1 MADTSFRLRRLAAA
15 FALAGAAGAL
25 FASHQVLAQQSQL
38 PLRGDLR
45 EDPARD
51 LLLGR
56 PLAERSVLDDESAR
70 AQEAYRPFSDGALS
84 EGEPLA
90 GQRRRTDRP
99 VAEATPDPFAGTP
112 PIEISERQRRAGP
125 AGRENEPDGTA
136 LRVDAEGALDDTVTA
151 TVPLA
156 AVDALDLERNLRVG
170 SDASRIN
177 SIETARR
184 LPDDNP
190 YASIGLRVGTFEL
203 FPSIEQ
209 GIGATS
215 NANGGADGESAVFSE
230 TIARFDLRSDW
241 SRHEA
246 RLNGFGIVR
255 RDLSGAEIR
264 DTEAGLDGELRL
276 DFAGG
281 YEGRAAL
288 SYLHRPESASS
299 PVSLASAA
307 SRPDRQTLA
316 GELGIGREVARLR
329 LGLAANV
336 TRDMF
341 SDARLSDGTT
351 FSQED
356 RNSTLAS
363 LRLRSGY
370 EVSPALIPFVEVEI
384 GRRVYDNE
392 IDAAGFARS
401 ADRLALR
408 GGIGIDIAEKW
419 RGEVYAGWLSEN
431 PDDDALDAVSGLEI
445 GGNLAWSPLRGT
457 TVDLNAL
464 TSVEGTTV
472 PGASGSLLYAGNL
485 SLTRELRANLTGT
498 AGIGLDYRDY
508 ANSSAYDMTW
518 SGQVALTWWLNRY
531 LGLTGRARYE
541 TVTSSDAGRE
551 SDTASVFVG
560 VRAQR

>member
-25 FASHQVLAQQSQL
+25 FAGHQVLAQQSQL

-51 LLLGR
+51 LVLRR
-56 PLAERSVLDDESAR
+56 PLAERSVLDEEAAR

-99 VAEATPDPFAGTP
+99 VAEAAPDPFAGTP
-112 PIEISERQRRAGP
+112 PIEMSERQRRAGP

-136 LRVDAEGALDDTVTA
+136 LRVDAEGPLDDTVTA

-190 YASIGLRVGTFEL
+190 YAPIGLRVGTFEL

-215 NANGGADGESAVFSE
+215 NANGEADGASAVFSE

-264 DTEAGLDGELRL
+264 DTEAGIDGELQL

-329 LGLAANV
+329 LGLTANV

-341 SDARLSDGTT
+341 SDARLSDGTVL
-351 FSQED
+351 SQED

-370 EVSPALIPFVEVEI
+370 EVSPALIPFAEVEI

-392 IDAAGFARS
+392 VDAAGFARS

-431 PDDDALDAVSGLEI
+431 PDDAALDTVSGLEI

-508 ANSSAYDMTW
+508 ANSSAYDITW

-560 VRAQR
+560 LRAQR

>member
-1 MADTSFRLRRLAAA
+1 MADTSFRLRRLAVA
-15 FALAGAAGAL
+15 FALAGGAGAML
-25 FASHQVLAQQSQL
+25 AGHQVLAQQTEL
-38 PLRGDLR
+38 PLRGELR
-45 EDPARD
+45 ENPARN
-51 LLLGR
+51 LATR
-56 PLAERSVLDDESAR
+56 PPLAERSVLAEEDAR

-90 GQRRRTDRP
+90 GERRRTDAP
-99 VAEATPDPFAGTP
+99 EAESTPDPFAGTP

-125 AGRENEPDGTA
+125 AGRENEPDGNA
-136 LRVDAEGALDDTVTA
+136 LRAGAEGPLDDTVTG

-190 YASIGLRVGTFEL
+190 YAPIGLRVGTFEL

-215 NANGGADGESAVFSE
+215 NADGGTDGESAVFSE

-246 RLNGFGIVR
+246 RLNGFGILR
-255 RDLSGAEIR
+255 RDLSGADIR

-281 YEGRAAL
+281 YEGRAAF

-299 PVSLASAA
+299 PVSLTSAA
-307 SRPDRQTLA
+307 SRPDRETLA

-329 LGLAANV
+329 LGLTANV

-351 FSQED
+351 LSQED

-363 LRLRSGY
+363 LRLRTGY
-370 EVSPALIPFVEVEI
+370 EVSPALIPFAEVEI

-408 GGIGIDIAEKW
+408 GGIGIDISEKW
-419 RGEVYAGWLSEN
+419 RGEAYAGWLSED
-431 PDDDALDAVSGLEI
+431 PDDAALDAVSGLEI
-445 GGNLAWSPLRGT
+445 GGNLAWSPMRGT
-457 TVDLNAL
+457 IVDLNAL
-464 TSVEGTTV
+464 TTVEGTTA

-485 SLTRELRANLTGT
+485 SLTREMRANLTGT

>member
-15 FALAGAAGAL
+15 LGLACAAAAL
-25 FASHQVLAQQSQL
+25 FAGHQVLAQQTQL

-51 LLLGR
+51 LLTGP
-56 PLAERSVLDDESAR
+56 PLAGRSVLEEEAAR
-70 AQEAYRPFSDGALS
+70 ADAAYRPFSGGALS
-84 EGEPLA
+84 PGEPLA
-90 GQRRRTDRP
+90 GERDR
-99 VAEATPDPFAGTP
+99 AETSDGEEVVDPFAG
-112 PIEISERQRRAGP
+112 QP
-125 AGRENEPDGTA
+125 AIDLARPRLREGRENEPDRG
-136 LRVDAEGALDDTVTA
+136 AERAGPEGQLDDTVTA

-156 AVDALDLERNLRVG
+156 AVDSLDLERNLRIG
-170 SDASRIN
+170 ADASRVN
-177 SIETARR
+177 SIEIRRR

-190 YASIGLRVGTFEL
+190 YAPIGLRVGTFEL

-209 GIGATS
+209 GLGATT
-215 NANGGADGESAVFSE
+215 NANGSAEAESAVYSE
-230 TIARFDLRSDW
+230 TTARFELRSDW

-246 RLNGFGIVR
+246 RLNGFGILR
-255 RDLSGAEIR
+255 RELSGAEIR
-264 DTEAGLDGELRL
+264 DTEAGLDGELLL

-281 YEGRAAL
+281 YEGRAAF

-299 PVSLASAA
+299 PVELTAGA
-307 SRPDRQTLA
+307 SRPDRDTLA

-329 LGLAANV
+329 LGLTGNV

-341 SDARLSDGTT
+341 SDAELGDGTVL
-351 FSQED
+351 SQED

-363 LRLRSGY
+363 LRLRTGY
-370 EVSPALIPFVEVEI
+370 EVSPALIPFAEVEI
-384 GRRVYDNE
+384 GRRTYDNRV
-392 IDAAGFARS
+392 DAAGFERS

-419 RGEVYAGWLSEN
+419 RGEAYAGWLSED

-457 TVDLNAL
+457 VVDLNAL
-464 TSVEGTTV
+464 TTVEGTTS

-518 SGQVALTWWLNRY
+518 NGQLALTWWLNRF
-531 LGLTGRARYE
+531 LGVTGRARYE

>member
-15 FALAGAAGAL
+15 LGVACAAGGL
-25 FASHQVLAQQSQL
+25 FAGHQVLAQQAQL
-38 PLRGDLR
+38 PLRGELR

-51 LLLGR
+51 LLTRR
-56 PLAERSVLDDESAR
+56 PLAERSVLDEEATR

-84 EGEPLA
+84 QGEPLA
-90 GQRRRTDRP
+90 GRRPRSDAPEIGENT
-99 VAEATPDPFAGTP
+99 DPFAG
-112 PIEISERQRRAGP
+112 QP
-125 AGRENEPDGTA
+125 AIDLARPQLREGREGRENEPDSA
-136 LRVDAEGALDDTVTA
+136 AERASAEGQIDDTVTA

-156 AVDALDLERNLRVG
+156 AVDSLDLERNLRVG
-170 SDASRIN
+170 ADAARIN
-177 SIETARR
+177 SIETTRR
-184 LPDDNP
+184 LPADNP
-190 YASIGLRVGTFEL
+190 YAPIGLRVGTFEL

-209 GIGATS
+209 GIGATT
-215 NANGGADGESAVFSE
+215 NANGSADGESAVYSE
-230 TIARFDLRSDW
+230 TTARFELRSDW

-246 RLNGFGIVR
+246 RLNGFGILR
-255 RDLSGAEIR
+255 RELSGAEID
-264 DTEAGLDGELRL
+264 DTEAGLDGELLL

-281 YEGRAAL
+281 YEGRAAF

-299 PVSLASAA
+299 PVELTTGA
-307 SRPDRQTLA
+307 SRPDRDTLA
-316 GELGIGREVARLR
+316 GEVGIGREVARLR
-329 LGLAANV
+329 LGLTANV

-341 SDARLSDGTT
+341 SDAELADGTVL
-351 FSQED
+351 SQED

-363 LRLRSGY
+363 LRLRTGY
-370 EVSPALIPFVEVEI
+370 EVSPALIPFAEVEV
-384 GRRVYDNE
+384 GRRVYDNRV
-392 IDAAGFARS
+392 DAAGFERS

-419 RGEVYAGWLSEN
+419 RGEAYAGWLSED

-457 TVDLNAL
+457 VVDVNAL
-464 TSVEGTTV
+464 TTVEGTTS

-485 SLTRELRANLTGT
+485 SVTRELRANLTGT

-518 SGQVALTWWLNRY
+518 NGQVALTWWLNRY

-541 TVTSSDAGRE
+541 TVTSSDAGRK
-551 SDTASVFVG
+551 SDTTSVFVG
-560 VRAQR
+560 LRAQR

>member
-15 FALAGAAGAL
+15 LGVACAAGAL
-25 FASHQVLAQQSQL
+25 FAGHQVLAQQAQL

-51 LLLGR
+51 LLTR
-56 PLAERSVLDDESAR
+56 TPLAERSVLEDAAAR
-70 AQEAYRPFSDGALS
+70 AGEQYRPFSDGALS

-90 GQRRRTDRP
+90 GDRP
-99 VAEATPDPFAGTP
+99 RADAPDTEATPDPFAGQP
-112 PIEISERQRRAGP
+112 AIDLARPQLREGP
-125 AGRENEPDGTA
+125 EGRENEPDRA
-136 LRVDAEGALDDTVTA
+136 AERASAEGQVDDTVTA

-156 AVDALDLERNLRVG
+156 AIDSLDLERNLRVG
-170 SDASRIN
+170 ADAARIN
-177 SIETARR
+177 SIETTRR
-184 LPDDNP
+184 LPADNP
-190 YASIGLRVGTFEL
+190 YAPIGLRVGTFEL

-209 GIGATS
+209 GIGATT
-215 NANGGADGESAVFSE
+215 NANGSADGESAVYSE
-230 TIARFDLRSDW
+230 TTARFELRSDW

-246 RLNGFGIVR
+246 RLNGFGILR
-255 RDLSGAEIR
+255 RELSGAQIR
-264 DTEAGLDGELRL
+264 DTEAGLDGELLL

-281 YEGRAAL
+281 YEGRAAFN
-288 SYLHRPESASS
+288 YLHRPESASS
-299 PVSLASAA
+299 PVELTTGA
-307 SRPDRQTLA
+307 SRPDRDTLA

-329 LGLAANV
+329 LGLTANV

-341 SDARLSDGTT
+341 SDAELSDGTVL
-351 FSQED
+351 SQED

-363 LRLRSGY
+363 LRLRTGY
-370 EVSPALIPFVEVEI
+370 EVSPALIPFAEVEI
-384 GRRVYDNE
+384 GRRIYDNRV
-392 IDAAGFARS
+392 DAAGFERS

-419 RGEVYAGWLSEN
+419 RGEAYAGWLSEN

-457 TVDLNAL
+457 IVDLNAL
-464 TSVEGTTV
+464 TTVEGTTS

-485 SLTRELRANLTGT
+485 SLTRELRSNLTGT

-508 ANSSAYDMTW
+508 ANSSAYDLTW
-518 SGQVALTWWLNRY
+518 SGQLALTWWLNRY

-541 TVTSSDAGRE
+541 TVTSSDPGRE
-551 SDTASVFVG
+551 SDTASVFLG